1 MSDVLRPD
9 WAGRLHALRRDLPQG
24 IDAVV
29 VSSLINITY
38 LTGFSGSAGLL
49 VVSPTDAWLIVDGR
63 YDTAVREGI
72 ELGRI
77 ARVTIARVSQ
87 RYDLTLAS
95 ILARRT
101 YLRVAVEGGHVT
113 LATLGAWE
121 RAAAGVTFVS
131 TENLVE
137 HQRLIKDAQEIATF
151 RRAARALSDVARSL
165 NQIVAAGL
173 TERDVAKRIDAAL
186 DRAGFSAP
194 AFPTIVA
201 SGPNSALPHAHP
213 TLRKLTA
220 GDLVVLD
227 FGGVLD
233 GYCVDLTR
241 MAAIGQVPERGAA
254 LYEAVRDAQAAALGA
269 ICAGVAG
276 STVDAAARQV
286 LDSRGL
292 GDFFVHSTG
301 HGLGL
306 EVHEAPR
313 LARPNPSGVGAG
325 EDDHDRL
332 EAGMVCTIEPGAYL
346 EGFGGVRL
354 EDDVLVTAEGADVLT
369 DAPPDLVLV

>member
-1 MSDVLRPD
+1 M
-9 WAGRLHALRRDLPQG
+9 
-24 IDAVV
+24 
-29 VSSLINITY
+29 
-38 LTGFSGSAGLL
+38 
-49 VVSPTDAWLIVDGR
+49 
-63 YDTAVREGI
+63 
-72 ELGRI
+72 
-77 ARVTIARVSQ
+77 
-87 RYDLTLAS
+87 AS
-95 ILARRT
+95 ILARRG
-101 YLRVAVEGGHVT
+101 YRRVAVEGAHVT
-113 LATLGAWE
+113 LATLAAWE
-121 RAAAGVTFVS
+121 RAASGVTFVS

-137 HQRLIKDAQEIATF
+137 HHRLIKDAQEIATL
-151 RRAARALSDVARSL
+151 RRGAKALSDVARAL
-165 NQIVAAGL
+165 GQIVAPGL
-173 TERDVAKRIDAAL
+173 AEREVAKRIDSAL

-213 TLRKLTA
+213 TLRKLSS

-241 MAAIGQVPERGAA
+241 MAAVGQVPERGAA
-254 LYEAVRDAQAAALGA
+254 LYHAVRDAQAAALA
-269 ICAGVAG
+269 AVRAGVTG

-286 LDSRGL
+286 LESRGL

-313 LARPNPSGVGAG
+313 LARPNPSGVGTG
-325 EDDHDRL
+325 EGDQDRL

-354 EDDVLVTAEGADVLT
+354 EDDVLVTTEGAEVLT
-369 DAPPDLVLV
+369 DAPADLVLV